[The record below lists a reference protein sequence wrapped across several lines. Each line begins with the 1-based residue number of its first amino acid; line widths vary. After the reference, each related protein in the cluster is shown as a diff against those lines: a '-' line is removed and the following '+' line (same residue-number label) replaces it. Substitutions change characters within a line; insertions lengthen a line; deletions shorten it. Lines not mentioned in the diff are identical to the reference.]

1 MSQAT
6 SLLPMRTEEELV
18 PKDKQVG
25 ISTSNVRIDAD
36 AVFTDPFHQLAIAI
50 LKTHIIYQSLTLTAN
65 THNDTIQEMDA
76 YKEYTEN
83 SREVVVSMVQPQPVD
98 PTQGKHKNTRA
109 NGVKI
114 TGGKRPTRRGECGVL
129 EPATLHITMIVLK
142 RNPTSKDKTA
152 SKAKPV
158 KEKRVKE
165 KTKKVKEMYVDDPE
179 QVHVA
184 TLLSVGSERL
194 RLERIEREQR
204 VIDEEIDD
212 DLDDTLEAIKILK
225 LKGVALSRRETLIQ
239 ELSRAQGEGSGTRIE
254 TQELR
259 DSLDSN
265 QTLSATILDVVDE
278 GNEDDASNFTVF
290 VHGKQYDLTKKQRG
304 TPIQTIINSP
314 RTQSS

>member
-1 MSQAT
+1 MHGGEMDERYKPAKVAKGGVIHYG
-6 SLLPMRTEEELV
+6 LLIP
-18 PKDKQVG
+18 D
-25 ISTSNVRIDAD
+25 
-36 AVFTDPFHQLAIAI
+36 
-50 LKTHIIYQSLTLTAN
+50 TLL
-65 THNDTIQEMDA
+65 NDTIREMDA

-109 NGVKI
+109 DGVRI
-114 TGGKRPTRRGECGVL
+114 TGGKRPMRRGECGVL
-129 EPATLHITMIVLK
+129 EPATLHITKIVLK
-142 RNPTSKDKTA
+142 RNPASKDKTTL
-152 SKAKPV
+152 KAKPV

-165 KTKKVKEMYVDDPE
+165 KTKK
-179 QVHVA
+179 
-184 TLLSVGSERL
+184 
-194 RLERIEREQR
+194 LERIEREQR

-212 DLDDTLEAIKILK
+212 DLDDTLEAIKIQK

-265 QTLSATILDVVDE
+265 QTLSATSLDVVDE

-304 TPIQTIINSP
+304 TPIQTIISSP
-314 RTQSS
+314 RNQSS